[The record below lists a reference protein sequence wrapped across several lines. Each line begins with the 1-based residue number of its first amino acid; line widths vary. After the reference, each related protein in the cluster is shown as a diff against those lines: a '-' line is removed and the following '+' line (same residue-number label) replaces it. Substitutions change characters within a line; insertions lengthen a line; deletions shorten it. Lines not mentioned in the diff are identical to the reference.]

1 MQSPAE
7 HPSEMLDPVSGFPY
21 PAKWVSLCTDEA
33 SRLLVTQGLAI
44 LTSDGTI
51 RRRGFTTGS
60 TAAAAAKAAVL
71 SLMKTGMREVSI
83 LTPARITIKIPVCA
97 ENGTGEC
104 IKYAGDYPGDVTA
117 GLAFTAEAVIA
128 ESGISVTFGEGIGR
142 WSRDTP
148 RCKAG
153 DPAVSFHAKDEII
166 YAIEE
171 AVGETGIPGVTVNI
185 FARQGSAVAEKTL
198 NQMVGVTGG
207 ISILGTTG
215 FVEPWDD
222 HLEQAV
228 CERALQ
234 AERVVLTT
242 GRIGLRYA
250 RMLFPD
256 HEVILAGSRLGSI
269 VPHLTGEVIIC
280 GLPALVLKYINPRI
294 LDGTNCPTV
303 EEFMTHERF
312 SEAMQSSFEIFK
324 NTHPNVRIVLI
335 NRQGAIIGDSS

>member
-1 MQSPAE
+1 
-7 HPSEMLDPVSGFPY
+7 MLDPVSGFTY
-21 PAKWVSLCTDEA
+21 PAEWVSLCTDEV
-33 SRLLVTQGLAI
+33 SRQLVRQGLAI

-51 RRRGFTTGS
+51 RRRGFTTGT

-71 SLMKTGMREVSI
+71 SITKTGITQVSI
-83 LTPARITIKIPVCA
+83 LTPVRIRVQIPVYA
-97 ENGTGEC
+97 DGGTGEC

-117 GLAFTAEAVIA
+117 GLAFTAEADIT
-128 ESGISVTFGEGIGR
+128 ESGISLTFGEGIGR
-142 WSRDTP
+142 WIRDTP
-148 RCKAG
+148 RYKAG
-153 DPAVSFHAKDEII
+153 DPAVSFQARDEII
-166 YAIEE
+166 NAIEE
-171 AVGETGIPGVTVNI
+171 AMSETGMPGAGVKI
-185 FARQGSAVAEKTL
+185 YARQGSLVAEKTL
-198 NQMVGVTGG
+198 NQMVGVAGG

-228 CERALQ
+228 YERAMK

-280 GLPALVLKYINPRI
+280 GLPALVLKYINPHI

-312 SEAMQSSFEIFK
+312 FEAMQSSFQIFK
-324 NTHPNVRIVLI
+324 SGHPNVRIVLV
-335 NRQGAIIGDSS
+335 NRQGTIIGDSS